1 MSNPSQEKEQ
11 KAETLIAVRS
21 VRVVISGLM
30 WEATGYHLIW
40 SLGGAVGFDEDYDLK
55 ADLILEQKSDTSC
68 EQLVKTNS

>member
-30 WEATGYHLIW
+30 WEATISSGHL
-40 SLGGAVGFDEDYDLK
+40 GAQSALMTITIKRPMAY
-55 ADLILEQKSDTSC
+55 
-68 EQLVKTNS
+68 

>member
-30 WEATGYHLIW
+30 WEATGFHLIW
-40 SLGGAVGFDEDYDLK
+40 SLGGAVGFDDDYD
-55 ADLILEQKSDTSC
+55 
-68 EQLVKTNS
+68 

>member
-30 WEATGYHLIW
+30 WESTGNHLIW
-40 SLGGAVGFDEDYDLK
+40 SLGGAVGFDDDYD
-55 ADLILEQKSDTSC
+55 
-68 EQLVKTNS
+68 